1 MEKIGSKFQKLWSL
15 VQGPRFARMPRN
27 TLKRLKKQT
36 LIRKIFLT
44 LKRLLHLVNRKAP
57 PITPIFFHKCN
68 SSSKLVPNY
77 QWKWRNLNSG
87 TIWSA
92 QGKKILRRPM
102 LYLQTNWKSH
112 SPYMASRRKNEL
124 FSRNSK
130 QTLYLFSY
138 FWSYFLSLNTK
149 NDSNLKINLRN
160 YVIF

>member
-1 MEKIGSKFQKLWSL
+1 MIVDSVPFLYRKSVINLQLFIWIVNIQCQATTCYRQKPRMDVGLRKNTKNSSWVASDYIQASKFMEKIGSKFQKLWSL

-77 QWKWRNLNSG
+77 QWK
-87 TIWSA
+87 
-92 QGKKILRRPM
+92 
-102 LYLQTNWKSH
+102 
-112 SPYMASRRKNEL
+112 
-124 FSRNSK
+124 
-130 QTLYLFSY
+130 
-138 FWSYFLSLNTK
+138 
-149 NDSNLKINLRN
+149 
-160 YVIF
+160 